1 MSIAHRAMRY
11 DIHRRNL
18 MYELWSYHDSKR
30 NAMYELWS
38 YHDNGFIIDELR
50 YIISSMTFIMT
61 PKNMGLSEYLVNF
74 PMNCKYVGFETDVC
88 EPVPLVTNGQQLQEQ
103 RRLCCSQSTRW
114 RNWQGRCWSRF
125 PLQCCACAM
134 ESDLVQCYAAP
145 GQAR

>member
-61 PKNMGLSEYLVNF
+61 RTVISSMYCTSSDDSMVLQAYILLDPSKENLYFRLKKYECLPTNDKKKISSLVLHLGS
-74 PMNCKYVGFETDVC
+74 PTRVGSSLVAGFSFLPISMWVYIAIFE
-88 EPVPLVTNGQQLQEQ
+88 L
-103 RRLCCSQSTRW
+103 
-114 RNWQGRCWSRF
+114 
-125 PLQCCACAM
+125 
-134 ESDLVQCYAAP
+134 
-145 GQAR
+145 